1 MSIYTRARPTVS
13 AANTDTIA
21 DPEMSNSGPRKVAE
35 RKTGN
40 SVSLGFEGLGYE
52 MEASL
57 YVRQLATRIAK

>member
-13 AANTDTIA
+13 AANTDTNE
-21 DPEMSNSGPRKVAE
+21 DPEISNSGPRRVTQ
-35 RKTGN
+35 RKTG
-40 SVSLGFEGLGYE
+40 SLASLGFEGLGYE